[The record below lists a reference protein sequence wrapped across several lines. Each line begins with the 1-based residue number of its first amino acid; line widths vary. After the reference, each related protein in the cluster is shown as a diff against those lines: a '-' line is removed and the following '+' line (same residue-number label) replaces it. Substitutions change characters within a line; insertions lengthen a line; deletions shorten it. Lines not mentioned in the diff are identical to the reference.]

1 MQLNN
6 LDRIAI
12 GFNTIFLFR
21 NPQCPTPPFGFES
34 EKDID
39 WEKAQIE
46 ISNKLLKVNM
56 NPEDNIKN
64 QQKYIEIENHVK
76 KIEEEYQQ

>member
-1 MQLNN
+1 MQEKHAIITKEDDKYYIQPGCEEASEFMCLNGNQVQEKIQLNN

-21 NPQCPTPPFGFES
+21 NPLCPTPPFGFEN

-39 WEKAQIE
+39 WEKA
-46 ISNKLLKVNM
+46 
-56 NPEDNIKN
+56 
-64 QQKYIEIENHVK
+64 
-76 KIEEEYQQ
+76 